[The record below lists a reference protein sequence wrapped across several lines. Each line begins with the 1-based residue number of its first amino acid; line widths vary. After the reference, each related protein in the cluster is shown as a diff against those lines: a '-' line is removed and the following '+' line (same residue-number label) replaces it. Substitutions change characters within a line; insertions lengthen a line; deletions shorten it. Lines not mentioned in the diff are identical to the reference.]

1 MRKTIFV
8 PVLLIVSFSLLLAM
22 DAKDVIKKVQKK
34 YDHIK
39 NFQATFEK
47 IETFQLTGSRE
58 KSAGKLFI
66 KNGKKYRF
74 ETEDQWV
81 ISDGKTV
88 WTFNRINNQVLID
101 KVRKNSGALLPRDI
115 LFKYPKTHF
124 ATLVGQEKRDGKK
137 VYIIKLEPKEDNQ
150 GYFSSVKIWVENRS
164 WNIVKIEVTDL
175 NGNKSIFELSKIDTK
190 STIPDSL
197 FTFTPQPDVNVVD
210 MRE

>member
-81 ISDGKTV
+81 ISDV
-88 WTFNRINNQVLID
+88 NRV
-101 KVRKNSGALLPRDI
+101 
-115 LFKYPKTHF
+115 
-124 ATLVGQEKRDGKK
+124 
-137 VYIIKLEPKEDNQ
+137 
-150 GYFSSVKIWVENRS
+150 
-164 WNIVKIEVTDL
+164 
-175 NGNKSIFELSKIDTK
+175 
-190 STIPDSL
+190 
-197 FTFTPQPDVNVVD
+197 DVQSH
-210 MRE
+210 